1 MGEAEN
7 DNDVEHATNKNSHDA
22 DDELSDKKPSN
33 KNKKCVYRWRKKEP
47 IVFNTSFKG
56 KGFSPP
62 TENAAEMT
70 PLQYLKLFWDDNILE
85 HIAHHTNLYSV
96 QQSVKSIKAN
106 AKNTEVFFGI
116 QMTMGIVEMSQYE
129 MHWYPEFRY

>member
-7 DNDVEHATNKNSHDA
+7 DNDVEHATNENSHDA
-22 DDELSDKKPSN
+22 DDELSDKKSSN
-33 KNKKCVYRWRKKEP
+33 KNKKCVYRWRKKER
-47 IVFNTSFKG
+47 IVLNTSFKG
-56 KGFSPP
+56 KEFSTP

-70 PLQYLKLFWDDNILE
+70 PLQNLNLFWDDNFLE

-96 QQSVKSIKAN
+96 QQNVKLIKVN

-116 QMTMGIVEMSQYE
+116 
-129 MHWYPEFRY
+129 